1 MKQEIILFYG
11 LSTKAEN
18 LQKQIEKIR
27 KKGFYSSVT
36 EGQGPC
42 DIREY
47 NNHFSSITY
56 DHPKNPMNLEYLK
69 DFSINWK
76 KYISPFKDWW
86 PLWSYYFQ
94 RTQDTEKNKE
104 KEVIP
109 SLIVR
114 LRGKHSTKYLCSYS
128 FTEVENNSEKIIA
141 KDIITDYEKL
151 LKKSSLKVRAN
162 ENINFQ
168 FSTDPK
174 EITVSIWNL
183 DNKALTVK
191 RGCIK
196 VPDLEGK
203 YVLIVKGNYKNGFVK
218 YAVVLD
224 IRK

>member
-1 MKQEIILFYG
+1 MIVTLLTPLKIPMAYEEPDDSGESENEESFPYPKLDDLMKEL
-11 LSTKAEN
+11 KDKR
-18 LQKQIEKIR
+18 KQIEQQRLEEIKA
-27 KKGFYSSVT
+27 KKLEQGELIDESAE
-36 EGQGPC
+36 EG
-42 DIREY
+42 
-47 NNHFSSITY
+47 
-56 DHPKNPMNLEYLK
+56 K
-69 DFSINWK
+69 DDK
-76 KYISPFKDWW
+76 K
-86 PLWSYYFQ
+86 
-94 RTQDTEKNKE
+94 DTEKNKE

-128 FTEVENNSEKIIA
+128 FTEVA

>member
-1 MKQEIILFYG
+1 MKKILLVVMIVTLLTPLKIPMAYEEPDDSG
-11 LSTKAEN
+11 ESEN
-18 LQKQIEKIR
+18 EESFPYPKLDDLMKELKDKRKQIEQQRLEEIKA
-27 KKGFYSSVT
+27 KKLEQGELIDESAE
-36 EGQGPC
+36 EG
-42 DIREY
+42 
-47 NNHFSSITY
+47 
-56 DHPKNPMNLEYLK
+56 K
-69 DFSINWK
+69 DDK
-76 KYISPFKDWW
+76 K
-86 PLWSYYFQ
+86 
-94 RTQDTEKNKE
+94 DTEKNKE

-128 FTEVENNSEKIIA
+128 FTEIENNSEKIIA

-168 FSTDPK
+168 FSTNPK

-183 DNKALTVK
+183 DNKPLTVK

-203 YVLIVKGNYKNGFVK
+203 YVYLLFIFFN
-218 YAVVLD
+218 
-224 IRK
+224 IIP

>member
-1 MKQEIILFYG
+1 MIIALLIPLKIPMAYEESDDSGTSENNEGFPYPKLDDLMKEL
-11 LSTKAEN
+11 KEKR
-18 LQKQIEKIR
+18 KQIEQQRLEEIKA
-27 KKGFYSSVT
+27 KKL
-36 EGQGPC
+36 EQGELI
-42 DIREY
+42 DE
-47 NNHFSSITY
+47 SAEESK
-56 DHPKNPMNLEYLK
+56 DAKKN
-69 DFSINWK
+69 D
-76 KYISPFKDWW
+76 
-86 PLWSYYFQ
+86 
-94 RTQDTEKNKE
+94 EKVEKTKE
-104 KEVIP
+104 EEVIP

-114 LRGKHSTKYLCSYS
+114 LRGKHSAKYLCSYN

-168 FSTDPK
+168 FSTEPK
-174 EITVSIWNL
+174 DITVSIWNL

-203 YVLIVKGNYKNGFVK
+203 YVLIIKGSYKNGFVK

>member
-1 MKQEIILFYG
+1 MKKILLVVMIVTLLTPLKIPMAYEEPDNSG
-11 LSTKAEN
+11 ESEN
-18 LQKQIEKIR
+18 EESFPYPKLDDLMKDLKDKRKQIEQQRLEEIKA
-27 KKGFYSSVT
+27 KKLEQGELIDESAE
-36 EGQGPC
+36 EG
-42 DIREY
+42 
-47 NNHFSSITY
+47 
-56 DHPKNPMNLEYLK
+56 K
-69 DFSINWK
+69 DDK
-76 KYISPFKDWW
+76 K
-86 PLWSYYFQ
+86 
-94 RTQDTEKNKE
+94 DTEKNKE

>member
-1 MKQEIILFYG
+1 MKKILLVVMIVTLLIPLKITMAYEETDD
-11 LSTKAEN
+11 SAKSEN
-18 LQKQIEKIR
+18 EGSFPYPKLDDLMKELKEKRKQIEQQRLDEIKA
-27 KKGFYSSVT
+27 KKL
-36 EGQGPC
+36 EQGELN
-42 DIREY
+42 DE
-47 NNHFSSITY
+47 SAEESQQ
-56 DHPKNPMNLEYLK
+56 D
-69 DFSINWK
+69 DK
-76 KYISPFKDWW
+76 K
-86 PLWSYYFQ
+86 
-94 RTQDTEKNKE
+94 DTEKDKE

-128 FTEVENNSEKIIA
+128 FTEIENNSEKIIA

-168 FSTDPK
+168 FSTNPK

-183 DNKALTVK
+183 DNKPLTVK

-203 YVLIVKGNYKNGFVK
+203 YVLIVEGNYKNGFVK

>member
-1 MKQEIILFYG
+1 MKKILLVVMIVTLLTPLKIPMAYEEPDDSG
-11 LSTKAEN
+11 ESEN
-18 LQKQIEKIR
+18 EESFPYPKLDDLMKELKDKRKQIEQQRLEEIKA
-27 KKGFYSSVT
+27 KKLEQGELIDESAE
-36 EGQGPC
+36 EG
-42 DIREY
+42 
-47 NNHFSSITY
+47 
-56 DHPKNPMNLEYLK
+56 K
-69 DFSINWK
+69 DDK
-76 KYISPFKDWW
+76 K
-86 PLWSYYFQ
+86 
-94 RTQDTEKNKE
+94 DTEKNKE

-128 FTEVENNSEKIIA
+128 FTEVEKKNKKIIA